1 MLIKMKDILGFSS
14 FYNEVKSQKLS
25 MKVSYNIARL
35 AKAIE
40 QELEFYREKFSAIVQ
55 EYSDKDEN
63 GNPIPTD
70 DGGIKIK
77 PGFEHE
83 CYHAIDELQNLD
95 VELPDVKFS
104 IEDFGNVEIEPIT
117 VNLIIPFIKE

>member
-1 MLIKMKDILGFSS
+1 MQIKMKDILGFSS

-35 AKAIE
+35 AKAVE
-40 QELEFYREKFSAIVQ
+40 QELEFYREKFTAIIQ
-55 EYSDKDEN
+55 EYGDKDEN
-63 GNPIPTD
+63 GNPIPID

-83 CYHAIDELQNLD
+83 CYHAIDELQNLE

-117 VNLIIPFIKE
+117 VNLIIPFLEE